1 MSFVRK
7 KLLIGAKARSK
18 ERRQVYQICH
28 ALMVELTGGDVL
40 SWREGFVAY
49 YIALIF
55 AYFSRCF
62 EGILFGIEDV
72 LSDLTWMDNDD
83 FWKMLRFM
91 IKSFGGVCAR
101 AIGYEAAA

>member
-1 MSFVRK
+1 M
-7 KLLIGAKARSK
+7 
-18 ERRQVYQICH
+18 
-28 ALMVELTGGDVL
+28 
-40 SWREGFVAY
+40 
-49 YIALIF
+49 
-55 AYFSRCF
+55 
-62 EGILFGIEDV
+62 